1 MKIKLFLI
9 FALFLFANKSNSQRS
24 LEIGDC
30 LFEQIGPEFIS
41 LTFEL
46 LAVILTFDEVKIY
59 SFAFAHPEILYATSY
74 CINSPDRILK
84 YEAEKIIKNF
94 FGISY
99 KVSVVIFDEEF
110 TISEG
115 FPKITFKFK
124 NNCDIDLISTESSFF
139 KIEGGTV
146 ISQKGMETTFSIDLI
161 EQVLEQTGFDIEKM
175 SIKLQRTLKDA
186 ISEGTVYFNVY
197 LDKIEIG
204 IIINQ
209 KINEKITC
217 AGTMIITIEAGNLP
231 PSPPPN
237 PAPAPILDNEA
248 LNNAIIAATECG
260 VVVWGSLLIIK
271 LAKASFFGILNGPAG
286 FLLGLIS

>member
-1 MKIKLFLI
+1 MKTKLFLI
-9 FALFLFANKSNSQRS
+9 FALFLFAKKSNSQRT
-24 LEIGDC
+24 LEVGDC
-30 LFEQIGPEFIS
+30 LFEQLGSKFIT

-46 LAVILTFDEVKIY
+46 LSILFTFDEEKIY
-59 SFAFAHPEILYATSY
+59 SFVFAHPEILYATSY
-74 CINSPDRILK
+74 CINSPDMILK
-84 YEAEKIIKNF
+84 YEAEKIIQNF

-110 TISEG
+110 IVSEG

-124 NNCDIDLISTESSFF
+124 NNCDIDLNSTKGFF
-139 KIEGGTV
+139 KIEEGTV
-146 ISQKGMETTFSIDLI
+146 ISQKGMETTFSIELTKQI
-161 EQVLEQTGFDIEKM
+161 LEKTGFDIEKM

-186 ISEGTVYFNVY
+186 ITEGTVYFNIY

-209 KINEKITC
+209 KINEKLTC

-248 LNNAIIAATECG
+248 LNKAIIAATECG
-260 VVVWGSLLIIK
+260 VLAWGSLLLIK
-271 LAKASFFGILNGPAG
+271 LAKASFFGILNGPVG
-286 FLLGLIS
+286 ILLGLIS